1 MSSSAVSADITSF
14 TRSALVIVP
23 VGRATFGR
31 IINVIGEPI
40 DEKSDLKKLLL
51 LLNKPLSNR
60 FLSQESRLKFLVK
73 APK

>member
-60 FLSQESRLKFLVK
+60 FLSQES
-73 APK
+73 